1 VVNLPNVLLYY
12 KTPDGLTY
20 FGNNLAFTFSNSLIM
35 ATGSYVAVYADSFTT
50 PFTITATDSTNQYLN
65 DTTISAASTSMTAV
79 NLLAIITMTVTMT
92 PSSGGPT
99 TAS

>member
-1 VVNLPNVLLYY
+1 MLLYY
-12 KTPDGLTY
+12 KVPGGVAYTANSLV
-20 FGNNLAFTFSNSLIM
+20 FTFSNSLTM
-35 ATGSYVAVYADSFTT
+35 VTGNYVAVYASSFTT
-50 PFTITATDSTNQYLN
+50 PFTITATDSTNKYLN
-65 DTTISAASTSMTAV
+65 VTTMSAASGSMTAV